1 MSRAAPHLA
10 IPHPLLHVSHAG
22 IWLRQAGETRAI
34 DRREALRQLSA
45 TPTIIIAAPMV
56 AQRLGQG
63 EVAALDLLE
72 LFAFIHPARFAV
84 PSVGGLADA
93 LGIAPDS
100 PVADDAAPA
109 WMERIT
115 AALIGNMG
123 DEGWAERQGAWDMGQ
138 RLGRLRWGWAP
149 IINGALTP
157 PPKGEPSLFARMAEW
172 SEEAPRPRPLNWV
185 PDVENVTTRLRM
197 LVASGEERPGQ
208 RAMAAAIAPIFGPR
222 RDRHSPNLLLAE
234 AGTGIGK
241 TLAYLAASAEW
252 VAASGGSVH
261 ISTYT
266 KALQRQVARE
276 TTRLYPDAAAHRK
289 AVVVRK
295 GRENY
300 LCLLNLEDALEGGFA
315 GRGAIFAVLAA
326 RWAAYSRDGD
336 MNGGDMPGW
345 LSSLFR
351 RAGAQALTDR
361 RGECIYAACPHWR
374 RCFIERSVRAAEQA
388 DFVIANH
395 ALTMIGALRGGG
407 EGGARLIFD
416 EGHHL
421 FDAADS
427 LFATNLSGQEA
438 IELRRWIIGPESRHR
453 GRRRGLAARLSDI
466 ASYDDVGGEAL
477 EAARDAA
484 LALPADGWL
493 ARIAGEDGATPN
505 GPIEALLS
513 KVRRITIAQN
523 IGDGEAD
530 AGYGLEA
537 HLPPHAGVDGG
548 GDSEFLQAVT
558 AAAAALDA
566 ILTPL
571 RTLTERIRAL
581 LAEPPD
587 WLDASARQRA
597 EGSLTS
603 LGARMEMLGAWC
615 ALLARIL
622 AGEADAAMVDWL
634 AIERVEGRVVDVGIM
649 RRWIDPTLPL
659 ARHIYAPA
667 QSLLITSATLA
678 MGDSARAEVQTGA
691 RHLPGDIAHFNGASP
706 FDYARQSEII
716 LINDVKRGDISALA
730 SAYARL
736 IIAEGGGVLG
746 LFTAIRRL
754 RAVHGRIAD
763 ALAREGIALYAQHV
777 DPIDTGALV
786 DLFRAEP
793 KGALLGTDALRDGV
807 DVPGEALRMVVMEQV
822 PWNKPTIAHS
832 ARRLAAGAE
841 PGGSTAAYDD
851 ALVRTRLAQAFG
863 RLIRRADDFGRFILL
878 TSALP
883 SRLLSAFPPE
893 TPVWRLGL
901 EDALARIASGR
912 HGAPRQ
918 ADSQSARG

>member
-1 MSRAAPHLA
+1 MASVP
-10 IPHPLLHVSHAG
+10 PHPILHVSHAG
-22 IWLRQAGETRAI
+22 IWLRMRGETRAI
-34 DRREALRQLSA
+34 DRRDALRHLAA
-45 TPTIIIAAPMV
+45 TPTILVAAPLV
-56 AQRLGQG
+56 AQRLGQA
-63 EVAALDLLE
+63 EVAGLDLLE
-72 LFAFIHPARFAV
+72 LFAFVHPARFAV
-84 PSVGGLADA
+84 PSVGGLASA
-93 LGIAPDS
+93 LGIAPDK
-100 PVADDAAPA
+100 PPNGAIVDAEAPL
-109 WMERIT
+109 WMERVC
-115 AALIGNMG
+115 AALIDKMTDG
-123 DEGWAERQGAWDMGQ
+123 DWVERQGAWDLGQ

-149 IINGALTP
+149 VVNAVLTP

-172 SEEAPRPRPLNWV
+172 SEEAPRPHPLQWT
-185 PDVENVTTRLRM
+185 PDVAKVTSRLRT

-222 RDRHSPNLLLAE
+222 RDKHSPNLLLAE

-241 TLAYLAASAEW
+241 TLAYLSASAEW
-252 VAASGGSVH
+252 VAASGGQVH

-276 TTRLYPDAAAHRK
+276 TSRLYPNAAAHQT

-300 LCLLNLEDALEGGFA
+300 LCLLNLEDALEGGFV
-315 GRGAIFAVLAA
+315 GRAAILAVLAA

-336 MNGGDMPGW
+336 MTGGDMPGW
-345 LSSLFR
+345 LTSLFR

-374 RCFIERSVRAAEQA
+374 RCFIERSIRAAEQA

-395 ALTMIGALRGGG
+395 ALTMIGTLRGGG
-407 EGGARLIFD
+407 AEGGARLIFD

-427 LFATNLSGQEA
+427 LFAIDLSGQEA

-466 ASYDDVGGEAL
+466 ASYDDAGAEAI

-493 ARIAGEDGATPN
+493 ARIAGEDGASAS
-505 GPIEALLS
+505 GPVEALLAE
-513 KVRRITIAQN
+513 VRRITIAQN
-523 IGDGEAD
+523 IDTGDVD

-537 HLPPHAGVDGG
+537 HLPPHAGADGAL
-548 GDSEFLQAVT
+548 DTDFLQAVG

-571 RTLTERIRAL
+571 RTLGERIKTL

-587 WLDASARQRA
+587 WLDAPARQRA
-597 EGSLTS
+597 EGAIIS
-603 LGARMEMLGAWC
+603 LGARTELLSAWC
-615 ALLARIL
+615 ALLARVL
-622 AGEADAAMVDWL
+622 AGAADAAMVDWL
-634 AIERVEGRVVDVGIM
+634 AIERVEARVIDVGIM

-691 RHLPGDIAHFNGASP
+691 RHLPGEIAHFNGASP

-730 SAYARL
+730 NAYARL

-793 KGALLGTDALRDGV
+793 RGALLGTDALRDGV

-822 PWNKPTIAHS
+822 PWNKPSIAHS

-841 PGGSTAAYDD
+841 PGGSATAYDD

-863 RLIRRADDFGRFILL
+863 RLIRRTDDFGRFILL

-883 SRLLSAFPPE
+883 SRLLSAFPAE

-912 HGAPRQ
+912 YG
-918 ADSQSARG
+918 G